1 MARKTFNVLFFI
13 KKARLLKNGE
23 APVCMRITVNGCMVD
38 VLVKR
43 SCPVNLWN
51 QAKENSKGKD
61 RMSVELNHYLEITR
75 SRIHQIYRELES
87 AGKTITVDLMRKL
100 YYGVDEDSKTLLQ
113 VFREHNEQNRKLI
126 GKDFVSKT
134 VQRYETTTRYLKE
147 FIKKEYQLSD
157 IALNN
162 LEANF
167 ISKFDAFLKIEKG
180 CAQNSSITRLKERL
194 ETLCAIEVDVKDM
207 NKPKKGKVKQLCRYL
222 RERVR
227 PDKVETL
234 GASPANPESKAD
246 TVYVSTGKIRRHLY
260 RFYMSE
266 LRNCRICK
274 NKRKEIRRYSLS
286 YAHSQIF
293 GVPANSPVLDDIT
306 VKDLKKKKQLTDKE
320 LDGLIQY
327 FKERKENMA
336 KKYGEE
342 KITMEGQSYY
352 YIASELLP

>member
-1 MARKTFNVLFFI
+1 MRYY
-13 KKARLLKNGE
+13 LL
-23 APVCMRITVNGCMVD
+23 
-38 VLVKR
+38 
-43 SCPVNLWN
+43 
-51 QAKENSKGKD
+51 
-61 RMSVELNHYLEITR
+61 
-75 SRIHQIYRELES
+75 
-87 AGKTITVDLMRKL
+87 
-100 YYGVDEDSKTLLQ
+100 
-113 VFREHNEQNRKLI
+113 
-126 GKDFVSKT
+126 
-134 VQRYETTTRYLKE
+134 
-147 FIKKEYQLSD
+147 LSD
-157 IALNN
+157 P
-162 LEANF
+162 E
-167 ISKFDAFLKIEKG
+167 LKQTI
-180 CAQNSSITRLKERL
+180 ERL
-194 ETLCAIEVDVKDM
+194 ETLCAIEVDVKDT

-222 RERVR
+222 RERVL
-227 PDKVETL
+227 PDEVETI
-234 GASPANPESKAD
+234 GASPANSESKVD

-293 GVPANSPVLDDIT
+293 GVPANSSVLDDIT

-320 LDGLIQY
+320 LDELIQY